1 MATTIGTS
9 SNDNLVGGSGDDVL
23 LGGAGSD
30 RLNGGSGADTLDG
43 GSGFDTVLGGSG
55 ADILIYRAWENQY
68 KIGSQFYGTGITAGQ
83 TVFSGYDVY
92 DGGNGNAAKGTAE
105 IDTLVIYLSNEQLAN
120 ASFMAAFNGEIAQ
133 FRAFIAANSN
143 SNTGQAGQAEFTF
156 TSINLKVSAIE
167 QVSVGLDPT
176 SPVGFNDTNGAD
188 LVREAGVGPGNTPF
202 SGDSTAAGNVLANDT
217 DSDDGQASLVVS
229 AVRTGTESGSGSA
242 GTVGSA
248 LVGTYG
254 SLTLNANGTYTYT
267 LNNSDVDTN
276 SLADGVT
283 VTEVFTYTVR
293 DPHGL
298 TDTAQLT
305 VTVTGTNDIVSIT
318 SGAQNG
324 AVVEDADTTPS
335 PTDSLNA
342 AGTITFSDVDLS
354 DGHTASF
361 APTAG
366 ETALGTFS
374 LDPVSE
380 AANAANGSVQW
391 HYALNNG
398 ASQYLAAG
406 QSVVEHYT
414 VTVNDGHGSTATQVV
429 AVTIT
434 GTNDIVSITSG
445 AQNGAVVED
454 ADTTPSPTDSLNAAG
469 TITFSDVDLSDG
481 HTASFAPTAGETA
494 LGTFSLDPVSEAA
507 NAANGSVQWHYALNN
522 GASQYLAAGQSVVE
536 HYTVTVNDGHGATA
550 TQVVAVTITGTND
563 APVVAA
569 TDVTGAVTE
578 LVAPVGNLTDTGT
591 IAFTDVDLT
600 DAHSISPTITASA
613 GALGALTASVTTDTT
628 GSGLGGVITWNY
640 SVADSDVEYLAK
652 DQTKVETF
660 TITLDDGNGG
670 TVDRTV
676 SVTITGTNDA
686 PVVAATDVTG
696 AVTELVAPVGNLTD
710 TGTIAFTDVDLT
722 DAHSISPTITASA
735 GALGALTAS
744 VTTDTTGSG
753 LGGVITWNYS
763 VADSDVEYLAKDQTK
778 VETFTITLDDGN
790 GGTVDRTVSV
800 TITGT
805 NDAPVVAATDVTG
818 AVTELV
824 APVGNLTDTGTI
836 AFTDVDLT
844 DAHSISPTITASAG
858 ALGALTAS
866 VTTDTTGSGLGGV
879 ITWNYSVA
887 DSDVEYLAKDQ
898 TKVETFTITLDDGN
912 GGTVD
917 RTVSVTITGTND
929 APVVAATD
937 VTGAVTELV
946 APVGNLTDT
955 GTIAFT
961 DVDLTDAHSIS
972 PTITASAGALGALT
986 ASVTTDTTGSG
997 LGGVITWNYSV
1008 ADSDVEYLAKD
1019 QTKVETF
1026 TITLDDG
1033 NGGTV
1038 DRTVSVT
1045 ITGTNDAPVV
1055 AATDVTGAVTELVAP
1070 VGNLTDTGTIAF
1082 TDVDLTDAH
1091 SISPTITASAGALG
1105 ALTASVTTDTTGS
1118 GLGGVITWNYSVAD
1132 SDVEYLAKDQTKVE
1146 TFTITLD
1153 DGNGGT
1159 VDRTVSVTITGTNDA
1174 PVVAA
1179 TDVTGAVTELV
1190 APVGN
1195 LTDTGTIAFTD
1206 VDLTDAHSISPT
1218 ITASAGAL
1226 GALTASVTTDTTGS
1240 GLGGV
1245 ITWNYSVADS
1255 DVEYLAKDQTKV
1267 ETFTITLDDG
1277 NGGTVD
1283 RTVSVTITGTN
1294 DAPVVAATDVT
1305 GAVTELVAP
1314 VGNLTDTGTIAFTD
1328 VDLTDAHSISP
1339 TITAS
1344 AGALGALTASV
1355 TTDTTG
1361 SGLGGVITW
1370 NYSVA
1375 DSDVEYLAKD
1385 QTKVETFT
1393 ITLDDG
1399 NGGTVDRTV
1408 SVTITGTND
1417 APVVAAT
1424 DVTGAVT
1431 ELVAPVGNLTD
1442 TGTIAFTDVDL
1453 TDAHSISPTITAS
1466 AGALG
1471 ALTASVTTD
1480 TTGSGL
1486 GGVITWNYSV
1496 ADSDVEYLAKD
1507 QTKVETFTIT
1517 LDDGNGGTVDR
1528 TVSVTITGTNDAPV
1542 VAATDVTGA
1551 VTELVAPVGN
1561 LTDTGTI
1568 AFTDVDLTD
1577 AHSIS
1582 PTITASAGALGALT
1596 ASVTTDTTGSG
1607 LGGVITW
1614 NYSVADSDVEYLAKD
1629 QTKVE
1634 TFTITLDDG
1643 NGGTVDRTVSVTITG
1658 TNDAPVVAATDVTG
1672 AVTELVAPVGNL
1684 TDTGTIAFTDVDL
1697 TDAHSIS
1704 PTITASAGAL
1714 GALTASVTTDTT
1726 GSGLGG
1732 VITWNY
1738 SVADSDVEYLAKD
1751 QTKVETFTI
1760 TLDDGNG
1767 GTVDRTVS
1775 VTITGTNDAPVVAA
1789 TDVTGAVT
1797 ELVAPVGNLT
1807 DTGTIAFT
1815 DVDLTDAH
1823 SISPT
1828 ITASA
1833 GALGALTASVTTDTT
1848 GSGLGGVITWNY
1860 SVADSDVE
1868 YLAKDQTKVETFTIT
1883 LDDGNGGTVDRTVSV
1898 TITGTNDAPVVAAT
1912 DVTGAVTEL
1921 VAPVGNLTDTGTIA
1935 FTDVDLT
1942 DAHSISPTITAS
1954 AGALGALTASVTTDT
1969 TGSGLGGVITWN
1981 YSVADS
1987 DVEYLAKDQTKV
1999 ETFTITLDDGNGGTV
2014 DRTVSVTITG
2024 TNDAPVV
2031 AATDVTGAVTELV
2044 APVGNLTD
2052 TGTIAFTDVDL
2063 TDAHSISPTITASAG
2078 ALGAL
2083 TASVTTDTTG
2093 SGLGGVITWNYSV
2106 ADSDVEYLAKDQ
2118 TKVETFTITLD
2129 DGNGGTVDRTVSV
2142 TITGTND
2149 APVVAATDVTGA
2161 VTELVAPVGNLTDT
2175 GTIAFTD
2182 VDLTD
2187 AHSIS
2192 PTITASAGA
2201 LGALTAS
2208 VTTDTTGS
2216 GLGGVITWNYSVADS
2231 DVEYLAKDQT
2241 KVETFTIT
2249 LDDGNGGTVDRTVS
2263 VTITGTNDAPVVAA
2277 TDVTGAVTELVA
2289 PVGNLTDTGT
2299 IAFTD
2304 VDLTDA
2310 HSISPTITASA
2321 GALGALTASVTT
2333 DTTGSG
2339 LGGVIT
2345 WNYSVADSDVEYLA
2359 KDQTKVE
2366 TFTITLDDGN
2376 GGTVDRT
2383 VSVTITGTNDAPV
2396 VAATDVTGAVTELV
2410 APVGNLTDTGTIAFT
2425 DVDLTDAHSI
2435 SPTITAS
2442 AGALGA
2448 LTASVTTDTTGSGLG
2463 GVITWNYSVADSDV
2477 EYLAKDQTKV
2487 ETFTITLDDGNGGTV
2502 DRTVSVTITGTNDA
2516 PVVAATDVTGAVTE
2530 LVAPVG
2536 NLTDTGTIAF
2546 TDVDLTDA
2554 HSISPTITASA
2565 GALGALTASVTTDT
2579 TGSGLGGVITWNYSV
2594 ADSDVEYLAKDQT
2607 KVETFTI
2614 TLDDGNGGTV
2624 DRTVS
2629 VTITG
2634 TNDAPV
2640 VAATDVTGAV
2650 TELVAPVGN
2659 LTDTGT
2665 IAFTDVDLTDAHSIS
2680 PTITAS
2686 AGALGALTAS
2696 VTTDTTGSGLG
2707 GVITWNYSVADSD
2720 VEYLAKDQTKV
2731 ETFTITLDDGNGGT
2745 VDRTVSVT
2753 ITGTNDAP
2761 VVVAGGNTDTVVE
2774 AGNLD
2779 NGAVVAGDP
2788 SASGT
2793 LASTD
2798 VDDGATATWSGSAT
2812 GTYGAFAID
2821 AAGNWTFTLDQDAA
2835 DHLAEGASDTQSF
2848 TATVTDDKGATAT
2861 ETVTITITGTNDAPI
2876 ANADTGAVL
2885 EDATLTVSAANGVIR
2900 GTTSGSVADA
2910 DVDNANNTLVVS
2922 GVVAGA
2928 GAVTQ
2933 GVGVGSSLAGTY
2945 GHLTLNADGSYSYV
2959 ADTANSLAAGV
2970 TAVDTFTY
2978 TDKDP
2983 FNAVSNTTTLQI
2995 TVTGTNDAPTIT
3007 AGAQSVQLVEA
3018 AVGTPGTASASIA
3031 LAKGDVDA
3039 GDAAVYDGTALT
3051 TNGWATGNG
3060 GVTYTKTGTYGTA
3073 TLTTGTGV
3081 VSYALDN
3088 ADTDTNGLAQGA
3100 SVSDNFTVYVKDGS
3114 TGTASTAVNFAITG
3128 TNDAPIIDLN
3138 GVGAGNDA
3146 TASFTEQTPLVIAPL
3161 ATVTDVDSANLTSL
3175 TATLTARPDGNTVE
3189 SLSLNASATAATA
3202 GLTVLYTAS
3211 TGIMSITGSASQATY
3226 QTILDGIVY
3235 NNTSDA
3241 PTTAAR
3247 TVNVVSSDGTDSS
3260 VSHSVTISVTP
3271 VNDAPVAANDTGSA
3285 TEAGGTANGTA
3296 GSNATGN
3303 VVTTGPGADSD
3314 IDNATASLV
3323 VSAIRTGT
3331 EAGSG
3336 TSGTVG
3342 TGLAGQYGTLTL
3354 NADGSYSYAVN
3365 NSNATVQALNAGGT
3379 LTDTFTYTVKD
3390 PGNLTDTAQ
3399 LVITIND
3406 ANDAPVN
3413 TVPGAQEVAQN
3424 TNVTFNGAKLI
3435 SISDVDVGAG
3445 TETVTL
3451 SVAHGTLTL
3460 SGTTGISF
3468 TTGDG
3473 TTDTT
3478 MTFSGTVTNINNAL
3492 NGLLYNPTDTFVG
3505 ADTLTITTTDL
3516 GGLSDSDTVTI
3527 NEESPNPGTLT
3538 TSPTDVIFYASGT
3551 NNVNGT
3557 DATLNNGDKITGGT
3571 GNDTLTIS
3579 DGSLGTHTFGDGTGS
3594 TTLLT
3599 NFESLVLLDS
3609 NSGNHTDTFIFAS
3622 TFQNNGT
3629 LTIDGSGIT
3638 GNGDLVVNA
3647 SAVTTGAFNITG
3659 SSGNGGNDTLTGGSG
3674 NDTINGGGGTGD
3686 DTITGGGGA
3695 DTVTGGG
3702 GADTFI
3708 VNSGQSLATVGGSGN
3723 AGTITG
3729 YDVVTDFAAAADFLD
3744 LQGTPAAATGANV
3757 NGTDSTLTIGGQTI
3771 KSHTISNGII
3781 TFDDAD
3787 GFNAALN
3794 LSATDTSRVAAA
3806 VQYLQNNDIGAAGAT
3821 VAFTATINGTAH
3833 TYVYEQVGA
3842 TPNPANDILVDLS
3855 GVTVANLATL
3865 ITNTHVK
3872 PAGVAGEPIN
3882 LALTNPS
3889 GDLANAIVVVV
3900 SGVPVGWSISGGT
3913 DNGDGTWTVQSNDV
3927 QSLTVTTPA
3936 DFAGAALLEVSMTW
3950 TNADGTIGTKFVADN
3965 VEAYAPG
3972 SPIFAWSGDD
3982 VLTGSH
3988 GNDLF
3993 VFSQPIGNDTV
4004 HSFDTAADHI
4014 DLIGYSGFA
4023 SFADV
4028 QAHMAEDGNGNA
4040 MITLADGQSITLDGV
4055 HSSALTGSN
4064 FVFDQ
4069 TPVVN
4074 NAGTMTIGDGALLP
4088 LSGTINN
4095 TGLMSLDSAGND
4107 TLLQLIQHGI
4117 TLQGGGQ
4124 IVLSDSDANVIS
4136 GTAADVTL
4144 TNVDNTISGAGQL
4157 GGGLLGL
4164 NNQGTIIATG
4174 THALVVDTG
4183 SSTIV
4188 NSGTLEATGSG
4199 GLTINSAVANSG
4211 LIWAHGGDVTIG
4223 GQVTGDG
4230 DAIIG
4235 NMSQL
4240 EFHAASSADVIF
4252 GADAAGTLRLDD
4264 SFDFSGSIAGIT
4276 NDDKVDLG
4284 DIWYGTGTSAVY
4296 QANQDGSGG
4305 TLTVSDGTHDAT
4317 LHIVG
4322 AYDADS
4328 FTVADDGTG
4337 RTVVGYNPADD
4348 FHFV

>member
-23 LGGAGSD
+23 SGGAGDD

-68 KIGSQFYGTGITAGQ
+68 KIGGQVYGTGTTIGQ
-83 TVFSGYDVY
+83 ATFSGYDVY

-105 IDTLVIYLSNEQLAN
+105 IDKLVIYLSNAQLLN
-120 ASFMAAFNGEIAQ
+120 SSFMAALNAEVTQ

-143 SNTGQAGQAEFTF
+143 ANTGQAGQAEFTF

-167 QVSVGLDPT
+167 QVSFTLDPT
-176 SPVGFNDTNGAD
+176 SPVGFNDTNAAD
-188 LVREAGVGPGNTPF
+188 AVREAGVGPGNTPF
-202 SGDSTAAGNVLANDT
+202 PGDSTAAGNVLVNDT
-217 DSDDGQASLVVS
+217 DSDNGQASLVVS
-229 AVRTGTESGSGSA
+229 AVRTGPESGSGTA

-254 SLTLNANGTYTYT
+254 SLTLNANGTYTYN

-276 SLADGVT
+276 ALADGVT
-283 VTEVFTYTVR
+283 VTELFTYTVR

-305 VTVTGTNDIVSIT
+305 ITITGTNDIVSIT

-324 AVVEDADTTPS
+324 AVVEDADTTAL

-342 AGTITFSDVDLS
+342 AGTISFTDVDLT

-374 LDPVSE
+374 LDPASE

-391 HYALNNG
+391 RYALNNG

-429 AVTIT
+429 T
-434 GTNDIVSITSG
+434 
-445 AQNGAVVED
+445 
-454 ADTTPSPTDSLNAAG
+454 
-469 TITFSDVDLSDG
+469 
-481 HTASFAPTAGETA
+481 
-494 LGTFSLDPVSEAA
+494 
-507 NAANGSVQWHYALNN
+507 
-522 GASQYLAAGQSVVE
+522 
-536 HYTVTVNDGHGATA
+536 
-550 TQVVAVTITGTND
+550 VTITGTND

-578 LVAPVGNLTDTGT
+578 QVTPVGNLTDTGT
-591 IAFTDVDLT
+591 LAFTDVDLT

-696 AVTELVAPVGNLTD
+696 AVTEQVTPVGNLTD
-710 TGTIAFTDVDLT
+710 TGTLAFTDVDLT

-818 AVTELV
+818 AVTEQV
-824 APVGNLTDTGTI
+824 TPVGNLTDTGTL

-937 VTGAVTELV
+937 VTGAVTEQV
-946 APVGNLTDT
+946 TPVGNLTDT
-955 GTIAFT
+955 GTLAFT

-1055 AATDVTGAVTELVAP
+1055 AATDVTGAVTEQVTP
-1070 VGNLTDTGTIAF
+1070 VGNLTDTGTLAF

-1179 TDVTGAVTELV
+1179 TDVTGAVTEQV
-1190 APVGN
+1190 TPVGN
-1195 LTDTGTIAFTD
+1195 LTDTGTLAFTD

-1305 GAVTELVAP
+1305 GAVTEQVTP
-1314 VGNLTDTGTIAFTD
+1314 VGNLTDTGTLAFTD

-1431 ELVAPVGNLTD
+1431 EQVTPVGNLTD
-1442 TGTIAFTDVDL
+1442 TGTLAFTDVDL

-1551 VTELVAPVGN
+1551 VTEQVTPVGN
-1561 LTDTGTI
+1561 LTDTGTL

-1672 AVTELVAPVGNL
+1672 AVTEQVTPVGNL
-1684 TDTGTIAFTDVDL
+1684 TDTGTLAFTDVDL

-1797 ELVAPVGNLT
+1797 EQVTPVGNLT
-1807 DTGTIAFT
+1807 DTGTLAFT

-1912 DVTGAVTEL
+1912 DVTGAVTEQ
-1921 VAPVGNLTDTGTIA
+1921 VTPVGNLTDTGTLA

-2031 AATDVTGAVTELV
+2031 AATDVTGAVTEQV
-2044 APVGNLTD
+2044 TPVGNLTD
-2052 TGTIAFTDVDL
+2052 TGTLAFTDVDL

-2161 VTELVAPVGNLTDT
+2161 VTEQVTPVGNLTDT
-2175 GTIAFTD
+2175 GTLAFTD

-2249 LDDGNGGTVDRTVS
+2249 LDV
-2263 VTITGTNDAPVVAA
+2263 
-2277 TDVTGAVTELVA
+2277 
-2289 PVGNLTDTGT
+2289 
-2299 IAFTD
+2299 
-2304 VDLTDA
+2304 
-2310 HSISPTITASA
+2310 
-2321 GALGALTASVTT
+2321 
-2333 DTTGSG
+2333 
-2339 LGGVIT
+2339 
-2345 WNYSVADSDVEYLA
+2345 
-2359 KDQTKVE
+2359 
-2366 TFTITLDDGN
+2366 
-2376 GGTVDRT
+2376 
-2383 VSVTITGTNDAPV
+2383 
-2396 VAATDVTGAVTELV
+2396 
-2410 APVGNLTDTGTIAFT
+2410 
-2425 DVDLTDAHSI
+2425 
-2435 SPTITAS
+2435 
-2442 AGALGA
+2442 
-2448 LTASVTTDTTGSGLG
+2448 
-2463 GVITWNYSVADSDV
+2463 
-2477 EYLAKDQTKV
+2477 
-2487 ETFTITLDDGNGGTV
+2487 
-2502 DRTVSVTITGTNDA
+2502 
-2516 PVVAATDVTGAVTE
+2516 
-2530 LVAPVG
+2530 
-2536 NLTDTGTIAF
+2536 
-2546 TDVDLTDA
+2546 
-2554 HSISPTITASA
+2554 
-2565 GALGALTASVTTDT
+2565 
-2579 TGSGLGGVITWNYSV
+2579 
-2594 ADSDVEYLAKDQT
+2594 
-2607 KVETFTI
+2607 
-2614 TLDDGNGGTV
+2614 
-2624 DRTVS
+2624 
-2629 VTITG
+2629 
-2634 TNDAPV
+2634 
-2640 VAATDVTGAV
+2640 
-2650 TELVAPVGN
+2650 
-2659 LTDTGT
+2659 
-2665 IAFTDVDLTDAHSIS
+2665 
-2680 PTITAS
+2680 
-2686 AGALGALTAS
+2686 
-2696 VTTDTTGSGLG
+2696 
-2707 GVITWNYSVADSD
+2707 
-2720 VEYLAKDQTKV
+2720 
-2731 ETFTITLDDGNGGT
+2731 
-2745 VDRTVSVT
+2745 
-2753 ITGTNDAP
+2753 
-2761 VVVAGGNTDTVVE
+2761 
-2774 AGNLD
+2774 
-2779 NGAVVAGDP
+2779 
-2788 SASGT
+2788 
-2793 LASTD
+2793 
-2798 VDDGATATWSGSAT
+2798 
-2812 GTYGAFAID
+2812 
-2821 AAGNWTFTLDQDAA
+2821 
-2835 DHLAEGASDTQSF
+2835 
-2848 TATVTDDKGATAT
+2848 
-2861 ETVTITITGTNDAPI
+2861 
-2876 ANADTGAVL
+2876 
-2885 EDATLTVSAANGVIR
+2885 
-2900 GTTSGSVADA
+2900 
-2910 DVDNANNTLVVS
+2910 
-2922 GVVAGA
+2922 
-2928 GAVTQ
+2928 
-2933 GVGVGSSLAGTY
+2933 
-2945 GHLTLNADGSYSYV
+2945 
-2959 ADTANSLAAGV
+2959 
-2970 TAVDTFTY
+2970 
-2978 TDKDP
+2978 
-2983 FNAVSNTTTLQI
+2983 
-2995 TVTGTNDAPTIT
+2995 
-3007 AGAQSVQLVEA
+3007 
-3018 AVGTPGTASASIA
+3018 
-3031 LAKGDVDA
+3031 
-3039 GDAAVYDGTALT
+3039 
-3051 TNGWATGNG
+3051 
-3060 GVTYTKTGTYGTA
+3060 
-3073 TLTTGTGV
+3073 
-3081 VSYALDN
+3081 
-3088 ADTDTNGLAQGA
+3088 
-3100 SVSDNFTVYVKDGS
+3100 
-3114 TGTASTAVNFAITG
+3114 
-3128 TNDAPIIDLN
+3128 
-3138 GVGAGNDA
+3138 
-3146 TASFTEQTPLVIAPL
+3146 
-3161 ATVTDVDSANLTSL
+3161 
-3175 TATLTARPDGNTVE
+3175 
-3189 SLSLNASATAATA
+3189 ATAAPW
-3202 GLTVLYTAS
+3202 
-3211 TGIMSITGSASQATY
+3211 I
-3226 QTILDGIVY
+3226 
-3235 NNTSDA
+3235 
-3241 PTTAAR
+3241 AR
-3247 TVNVVSSDGTDSS
+3247 F
-3260 VSHSVTISVTP
+3260 
-3271 VNDAPVAANDTGSA
+3271 
-3285 TEAGGTANGTA
+3285 
-3296 GSNATGN
+3296 
-3303 VVTTGPGADSD
+3303 
-3314 IDNATASLV
+3314 
-3323 VSAIRTGT
+3323 R
-3331 EAGSG
+3331 
-3336 TSGTVG
+3336 
-3342 TGLAGQYGTLTL
+3342 
-3354 NADGSYSYAVN
+3354 
-3365 NSNATVQALNAGGT
+3365 
-3379 LTDTFTYTVKD
+3379 
-3390 PGNLTDTAQ
+3390 
-3399 LVITIND
+3399 
-3406 ANDAPVN
+3406 
-3413 TVPGAQEVAQN
+3413 
-3424 TNVTFNGAKLI
+3424 
-3435 SISDVDVGAG
+3435 
-3445 TETVTL
+3445 
-3451 SVAHGTLTL
+3451 
-3460 SGTTGISF
+3460 
-3468 TTGDG
+3468 
-3473 TTDTT
+3473 
-3478 MTFSGTVTNINNAL
+3478 
-3492 NGLLYNPTDTFVG
+3492 
-3505 ADTLTITTTDL
+3505 
-3516 GGLSDSDTVTI
+3516 
-3527 NEESPNPGTLT
+3527 
-3538 TSPTDVIFYASGT
+3538 
-3551 NNVNGT
+3551 
-3557 DATLNNGDKITGGT
+3557 
-3571 GNDTLTIS
+3571 
-3579 DGSLGTHTFGDGTGS
+3579 
-3594 TTLLT
+3594 
-3599 NFESLVLLDS
+3599 
-3609 NSGNHTDTFIFAS
+3609 
-3622 TFQNNGT
+3622 
-3629 LTIDGSGIT
+3629 
-3638 GNGDLVVNA
+3638 
-3647 SAVTTGAFNITG
+3647 
-3659 SSGNGGNDTLTGGSG
+3659 
-3674 NDTINGGGGTGD
+3674 
-3686 DTITGGGGA
+3686 
-3695 DTVTGGG
+3695 
-3702 GADTFI
+3702 
-3708 VNSGQSLATVGGSGN
+3708 
-3723 AGTITG
+3723 
-3729 YDVVTDFAAAADFLD
+3729 
-3744 LQGTPAAATGANV
+3744 
-3757 NGTDSTLTIGGQTI
+3757 
-3771 KSHTISNGII
+3771 
-3781 TFDDAD
+3781 
-3787 GFNAALN
+3787 
-3794 LSATDTSRVAAA
+3794 
-3806 VQYLQNNDIGAAGAT
+3806 
-3821 VAFTATINGTAH
+3821 
-3833 TYVYEQVGA
+3833 
-3842 TPNPANDILVDLS
+3842 
-3855 GVTVANLATL
+3855 
-3865 ITNTHVK
+3865 
-3872 PAGVAGEPIN
+3872 
-3882 LALTNPS
+3882 
-3889 GDLANAIVVVV
+3889 
-3900 SGVPVGWSISGGT
+3900 
-3913 DNGDGTWTVQSNDV
+3913 
-3927 QSLTVTTPA
+3927 
-3936 DFAGAALLEVSMTW
+3936 
-3950 TNADGTIGTKFVADN
+3950 
-3965 VEAYAPG
+3965 
-3972 SPIFAWSGDD
+3972 
-3982 VLTGSH
+3982 
-3988 GNDLF
+3988 
-3993 VFSQPIGNDTV
+3993 
-4004 HSFDTAADHI
+4004 
-4014 DLIGYSGFA
+4014 
-4023 SFADV
+4023 
-4028 QAHMAEDGNGNA
+4028 
-4040 MITLADGQSITLDGV
+4040 
-4055 HSSALTGSN
+4055 
-4064 FVFDQ
+4064 
-4069 TPVVN
+4069 
-4074 NAGTMTIGDGALLP
+4074 
-4088 LSGTINN
+4088 
-4095 TGLMSLDSAGND
+4095 
-4107 TLLQLIQHGI
+4107 
-4117 TLQGGGQ
+4117 
-4124 IVLSDSDANVIS
+4124 
-4136 GTAADVTL
+4136 
-4144 TNVDNTISGAGQL
+4144 
-4157 GGGLLGL
+4157 
-4164 NNQGTIIATG
+4164 
-4174 THALVVDTG
+4174 
-4183 SSTIV
+4183 
-4188 NSGTLEATGSG
+4188 
-4199 GLTINSAVANSG
+4199 
-4211 LIWAHGGDVTIG
+4211 
-4223 GQVTGDG
+4223 
-4230 DAIIG
+4230 
-4235 NMSQL
+4235 
-4240 EFHAASSADVIF
+4240 
-4252 GADAAGTLRLDD
+4252 
-4264 SFDFSGSIAGIT
+4264 
-4276 NDDKVDLG
+4276 
-4284 DIWYGTGTSAVY
+4284 
-4296 QANQDGSGG
+4296 
-4305 TLTVSDGTHDAT
+4305 
-4317 LHIVG
+4317 
-4322 AYDADS
+4322 
-4328 FTVADDGTG
+4328 
-4337 RTVVGYNPADD
+4337 
-4348 FHFV
+4348 